1 MRMVQSIVFYLGAE
15 IVACVAF
22 WWARGGGQCEER
34 AQNFYDVVRL
44 ILLVKITSTY
54 SAQYYVYQTQ

>member
-1 MRMVQSIVFYLGAE
+1 MVQSIVFYLGAE

-34 AQNFYDVVRL
+34 AQNLYDVVCL
-44 ILLVKITSTY
+44 ILLVKINCTY
-54 SAQYYVYQTQ
+54 SAQYYVYQTC

>member
-1 MRMVQSIVFYLGAE
+1 MPSTLVRMVQSIVFCRGAE

-34 AQNFYDVVRL
+34 AQNLYDVECL
-44 ILLVKITSTY
+44 ILLLR
-54 SAQYYVYQTQ
+54 